1 MNTMSNHLLVSV
13 VAATMC
19 AAAVTGCSVRSMP
32 AGPGERVA
40 SGAVQVVAPQ
50 APVRPLIQDRRR
62 DDLPRTAPM
71 DGLIPLRQLIE
82 ADRPAP
88 EVPLRQLIEA
98 DRAETPPGAVTPSDR
113 TVPLRQLIEADRPAP
128 EVPLRQL
135 MEADRAETGPHAAT
149 ETRTVPLRQ
158 LIEADR

>member
-1 MNTMSNHLLVSV
+1 MNTTSNHLLVTV

-32 AGPGERVA
+32 AGQGVEVA
-40 SGAVQVVAPQ
+40 SGAVQLVASQVTVRQ
-50 APVRPLIQDRRR
+50 AIQDRRR
-62 DDLPRTAPM
+62 DDLPRPVPM
-71 DGLIPLRQLIE
+71 EDLIPLRQLIE
-82 ADRPAP
+82 ADRPAA

-98 DRAETPPGAVTPSDR
+98 DRTETA
-113 TVPLRQLIEADRPAP
+113 
-128 EVPLRQL
+128 
-135 MEADRAETGPHAAT
+135 PHAAT